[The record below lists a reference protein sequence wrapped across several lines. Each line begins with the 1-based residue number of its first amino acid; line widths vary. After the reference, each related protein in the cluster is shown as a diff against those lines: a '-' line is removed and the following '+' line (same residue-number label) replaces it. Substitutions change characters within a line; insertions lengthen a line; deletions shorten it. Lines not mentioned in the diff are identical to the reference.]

1 MTEKRDNPYTVPQ
14 AGLETP
20 FSAGSEIELA
30 SIGQRI
36 GARCIDFG
44 LWLFC
49 FFIVFAVILVVMLIS
64 RLSTLDS
71 EEENPLED
79 TNFEE
84 NFDLNYPFFGGY
96 WEDSLIHVHNSGTYV
111 GLAIGQAIFLLLQA
125 YFLAKYGQTIG
136 KRHQNIVIIDR
147 VTHEKLPFT
156 QLYLKRYLVFEAF
169 GVVSWILDLI
179 FRIVDFVFLF
189 RDDRRTIHDMV
200 ANTIVVRQSSR

>member
-49 FFIVFAVILVVMLIS
+49 FFIVIAVILVVMLIS
-64 RLSTLDS
+64 RLSTLDA
-71 EEENPLED
+71 EEDNPLED

-84 NFDLNYPFFGGY
+84 NFDVT
-96 WEDSLIHVHNSGTYV
+96 IR
-111 GLAIGQAIFLLLQA
+111 FLEV
-125 YFLAKYGQTIG
+125 IG
-136 KRHQNIVIIDR
+136 KIR
-147 VTHEKLPFT
+147 
-156 QLYLKRYLVFEAF
+156 
-169 GVVSWILDLI
+169 
-179 FRIVDFVFLF
+179 
-189 RDDRRTIHDMV
+189 
-200 ANTIVVRQSSR
+200 